1 MNKIIS
7 LVAFLIIINAIF
19 SFVPFMFPRA
29 QKEIILPYQLWFN
42 TLGVFILILP
52 NQIGFKK
59 N

>member
-52 NQIGFKK
+52 NQIGF
-59 N
+59 